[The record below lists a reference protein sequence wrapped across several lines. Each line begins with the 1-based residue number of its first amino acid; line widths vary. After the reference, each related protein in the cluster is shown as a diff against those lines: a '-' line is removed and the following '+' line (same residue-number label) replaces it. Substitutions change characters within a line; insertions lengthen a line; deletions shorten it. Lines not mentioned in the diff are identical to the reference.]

1 MRRHSFA
8 ALLGA
13 GVLCGVGAASDIT
26 LGVAQH
32 DVWAY
37 ISAVQPASNIV
48 LSAWGLPPNDLN
60 PGGFPGSQP
69 SANFYSHAFVG
80 WQTGTIPSSY
90 RWGGARIT
98 LTLASD
104 TWVPESGDV
113 YVRFLSGPLTEGSWN
128 IFLNTPVPVSA
139 LGRVAGNDAN
149 ATNTDDVITIDLPGT
164 LSPQVWRAWLN
175 EGQVFVAITA
185 DNSPPPPGMP
195 GEPPNLTGALQ
206 IWSGEDIFGRGP
218 AITLKMG
225 RQGDANGD
233 GVIDFLDL
241 NFILSDFGRSGSTL
255 RGDLNRD
262 NVVDFLDLN
271 EVLSFFGT

>member
-1 MRRHSFA
+1 MRRA
-8 ALLGA
+8 WLA
-13 GVLCGVGAASDIT
+13 GVSGALWMGGVVGAANVP
-26 LGVAQH
+26 LGVAAN

-37 ISAVQPASNIV
+37 ISAVDPAQTLV

-69 SANFYSHAFVG
+69 GANFYSHVFVG
-80 WQTGTIPSSY
+80 WDTGVIPPSH
-90 RWGGARIT
+90 RWGGAQIT

-113 YVRFLSGPLTEGSWN
+113 YVRFLSGPFTEGSWN
-128 IFLNTPVPVSA
+128 IFLNTPTPVSA
-139 LGRVAGNDAN
+139 LGRIVGNDAG
-149 ATNTDDVITIDLPGT
+149 ATNAGDTITITLPGG
-164 LSPQVWRAWLN
+164 LSPQIWRAWLSA
-175 EGQVFVAITA
+175 GQVYLAITA

-206 IWSGEDIFGRGP
+206 IWSGEDVFGRGP
-218 AITLKMG
+218 ALTLLMG
-225 RQGDANGD
+225 RMGDANGD

-241 NFILSDFGRSGSTL
+241 NIVLSDFGRSGGAL